1 MCSTFRAQGSRRN
14 GLLQDFTLFDE
25 VLGLDGLGGESGVVW
40 DVEGLENRGEVGEFG
55 GKGALL
61 GDSYDVLINGGVGPS
76 NVRIES
82 PSSSEIPDNVERS
95 E

>member
-1 MCSTFRAQGSRRN
+1 
-14 GLLQDFTLFDE
+14 

-40 DVEGLENRGEVGEFG
+40 DVEGLENRGEVGEVGEFG